1 MTKDDVIKK
10 IVLRLSNQVDPDLV
24 SSTLYLELN
33 GYDIVEQK
41 KNEIVEY
48 NQSEDYKAY
57 KMFFISKKVEGLS
70 DRSLK
75 YYKSILDKFLGIIV
89 KPLKDINSSDIRY
102 YIAYR
107 IQQSSI
113 SKCTQDNER
122 RAISTFFAW
131 LTQEEYISRNPCLS
145 VKKIK
150 QEKRLKKPFTEEEL
164 ELIRKS
170 CKDSRESALVEFL
183 YSTGC
188 RCGEVEGIKL
198 KDVDFQIGKLTVYG
212 KGEKEREVFLNTKCI
227 LALKEYINT
236 RECVGTYLFETKL
249 HNSKSKTRSA
259 SANWVEATIR
269 EIGKRA
275 GVEKCHPHRFRRTT
289 ATTALNRGMPIDQVQ
304 KMLGHTDIKTTTIY
318 AQTDLQSVHDSH
330 KKYVV

>member
-10 IVLRLSNQVDPDLV
+10 IVFRLSNQVDPDLV
-24 SSTLYLELN
+24 SNTLYLELN
-33 GYDIVEQK
+33 GYDIVEQQ

-48 NQSEDYKAY
+48 SQTEDQKATQ
-57 KMFFISKKVEGLS
+57 MFFVSKKVEGLS

-170 CKDSRESALVEFL
+170 
-183 YSTGC
+183 
-188 RCGEVEGIKL
+188 
-198 KDVDFQIGKLTVYG
+198 
-212 KGEKEREVFLNTKCI
+212 
-227 LALKEYINT
+227 
-236 RECVGTYLFETKL
+236 
-249 HNSKSKTRSA
+249 
-259 SANWVEATIR
+259 
-269 EIGKRA
+269 
-275 GVEKCHPHRFRRTT
+275 
-289 ATTALNRGMPIDQVQ
+289 
-304 KMLGHTDIKTTTIY
+304 
-318 AQTDLQSVHDSH
+318 LQFCMI
-330 KKYVV
+330 